1 MFDPWHERA
10 RRSTWVA
17 MDRVRLAAVLCS
29 LAGCA
34 TGYPLGAEQAKP
46 LVRADAER
54 DLDCPPEDIRVTE
67 SIGNVFEAIGCGQK
81 AVYKANCEGTRCV
94 VHREGDTFVPFR
106 DRPTEIPR

>member
-1 MFDPWHERA
+1 MGRIGLFG
-10 RRSTWVA
+10 VC
-17 MDRVRLAAVLCS
+17 VLCAV
-29 LAGCA
+29 AGCA

-81 AVYKANCEGTRCV
+81 AVYKANCEGTQCV
-94 VHREGDTFVPFR
+94 VHREGDSFVPFR